1 MKIVS
6 NQPETAGEKYARKR
20 PRDRDVEFLFGIVRL
35 ARNPRQAAENEKG
48 DRSYGDAI
56 ELCDRAMAQLMK
68 DYGSEKKNAGDD
80 AERPMLRRR
89 PIFVLRS
96 KLSSQGK
103 SDQEENDEP
112 AGVNIY
118 RDAENTSDAKTCG
131 GRRISGRHRRWAGCR
146 S

>member
-80 AERPMLRRR
+80 AQRPMLRRG
-89 PIFVLRS
+89 PVFGLRS

-103 SDQEENDEP
+103 SGHGENDEP
-112 AGVNIY
+112 AGVSVDLLDEI
-118 RDAENTSDAKTCG
+118 TPDAKPCG
-131 GRRISGRHRRWAGCR
+131 GRRISGRRRRWAGCR